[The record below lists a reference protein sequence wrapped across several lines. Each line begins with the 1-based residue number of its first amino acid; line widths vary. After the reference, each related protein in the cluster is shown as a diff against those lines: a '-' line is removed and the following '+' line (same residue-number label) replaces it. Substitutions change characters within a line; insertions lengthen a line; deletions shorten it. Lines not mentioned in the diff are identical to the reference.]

1 MVFLATPILKLSA
14 GPQSPV
20 ISLHTKDSHLSKE
33 LVLGIGHKDQI
44 LLKKNCW
51 DFPGGPVLVNP
62 PCCAGDMGLIHGWGT
77 KIPRAPDQLSL
88 STTISEPVHPG
99 TGMPQ
104 LESPQGKISRDS
116 TKRPDAANKYIVK

>member
-1 MVFLATPILKLSA
+1 
-14 GPQSPV
+14 
-20 ISLHTKDSHLSKE
+20 
-33 LVLGIGHKDQI
+33 
-44 LLKKNCW
+44 
-51 DFPGGPVLVNP
+51 
-62 PCCAGDMGLIHGWGT
+62 MGLIHGWGT

-104 LESPQGKISRDS
+104 LESPQGKISRDA